1 MAEPKTFSMKV
12 SELTSEEA
20 EKELEYL
27 AYIIAKYNYEYY
39 INDNPSV
46 TDAEYDALFSRNLA
60 IEEKFPL
67 LKRSDSPSNK
77 IGVEI
82 ENSKTIKHLVPML
95 SLANCHTDED
105 LEGFIEKI
113 NRFLGHDTGKEVEF
127 VCEPKVDGASF
138 NIFYLNGKFQYAT
151 TRGNGYEGEDITE
164 NVKQIEGI
172 PTHIKTNIEKL
183 EVRGEV
189 FITKANF
196 EFINKCREKDNLPL
210 FANPRNAA
218 AGSLRHLD
226 PTITGS
232 RNLRYVVYGLGFQS
246 EKFANTQEELLLKL
260 QSLGF
265 FINDL
270 YLKAQSLKEIKTFY
284 NKIYS
289 ERAFMD
295 YDIDGLVYKVNDFVL
310 QKRLG
315 FIARSPR
322 FAIAH
327 KFPAEKAKTVLKSII
342 LQVGRTGAITP
353 VAELAPVN
361 IGGVLVKR
369 ASLHNGDEI
378 ARKDIRIGDTVIVE
392 RAGDV
397 IPYVVEVDLAL
408 RPKESE
414 QFRFP
419 SSCPVCDSKLK
430 RDQEEAIFRCT
441 GGMKCQAQIVQ
452 KLEHFVSKHAFDID
466 GLGSKQIEFLYK
478 NYYIKTPVDI
488 FLLRENDKNHSVY
501 LGMQPGWGKK
511 SVENLYDSIEKS
523 KNISLERFIYSLGI
537 RYVGEVTARIL
548 AAQSKKVRIFYE
560 DMLLLIQDDEKVV
573 SKLLSSDGIG
583 KSVLEGLKLFF
594 LEEYNRNVFEKLVN
608 ILSISDYSTD
618 IIDSMLNDKKI
629 VFTGTLRNMTRG
641 EAKEK
646 AKSKGMKVLSAVS
659 ANVDYVVVGEDPG
672 SKAKKA
678 EELGVKI
685 IDESEWSKLLNEH

>member
-46 TDAEYDALFSRNLA
+46 TDAEYDALFSRNLE

-77 IGVEI
+77 VGVEI
-82 ENSKTIKHLVPML
+82 ESAKIIKHQVPML

-105 LEGFIEKI
+105 LESFIEKI
-113 NRFLGHDTGKEVEF
+113 NRFLGNNTEKEVEF
-127 VCEPKVDGASF
+127 VCEPKVDGTSF
-138 NIFYLNGKFQYAT
+138 NLFYLNGKFQYAT

-164 NVKQIEGI
+164 NVKQIKDI
-172 PTHIKTNIEKL
+172 PNHIKTNIEKL

-246 EKFANTQEELLLKL
+246 EDFANTQEELLLKM
-260 QSLGF
+260 QNLGF
-265 FINDL
+265 CINEL
-270 YLKAQSLKEIKTFY
+270 FLKTKSLNEIKKFY
-284 NKIYS
+284 NNIYNTRS
-289 ERAFMD
+289 TIEC
-295 YDIDGLVYKVNDFVL
+295 DIDGVVYKVNDFTL

-327 KFPAEKAKTVLKSII
+327 KFPAEKAKTILKSIT
-342 LQVGRTGAITP
+342 LQVGRTGAVTP

-369 ASLHNGDEI
+369 ASLHNSDEI
-378 ARKDIRIGDTVIVE
+378 ARKDIRVGDTVVVE

-397 IPYVVEVDLAL
+397 IPYVLEVDKSL
-408 RPKESE
+408 RPAESE
-414 QFRFP
+414 PFKFP
-419 SSCPVCDSKLK
+419 TLCPICNSELK
-430 RDQEEAIFRCT
+430 RDQEEAIFRCI
-441 GGMKCQAQIVQ
+441 GAMKCEAQIIQ
-452 KLEHFVSKHAFDID
+452 RLEHFVSKHAFDID
-466 GLGSKQIEFLYK
+466 GLGGKQIEFLYK
-478 NYYIKTPVDI
+478 NHHIQTPTDI
-488 FLLRENDKNHSVY
+488 FLLKNNNNSVLLEN
-501 LGMQPGWGKK
+501 QPGWGKK
-511 SVENLYDSIEKS
+511 SVDNLYESIEKS
-523 KNISLERFIYSLGI
+523 KRISLERFIYSLGI
-537 RYVGEVTARIL
+537 RYVGEVTAKIL
-548 AAQSKKVRIFYE
+548 AAQYKNISDFYK
-560 DMLLLIQDDEKVV
+560 DMLLLIEEEEHVI
-573 SKLLSSDGIG
+573 SKLLASDGIG
-583 KSVLEGLKLFF
+583 KTVVEGLKFFF
-594 LEEYNRNVFEKLVN
+594 LESHNRQVVED
-608 ILSISDYSTD
+608 LSSMLFIEDYKNTTHKSV
-618 IIDSMLNDKKI
+618 LNDKKI

-646 AKSKGMKVLSAVS
+646 AKSKGMKVMSSVS

-678 EELGVKI
+678 GELGVKI
-685 IDESEWSKLLNEH
+685 IDESEWGKLLNEY

>member
-46 TDAEYDALFSRNLA
+46 TDSEYDALFSRNSE

-67 LKRSDSPSNK
+67 LKMSDSPSNK
-77 IGVEI
+77 VGVEI
-82 ENSKTIKHLVPML
+82 ESSKTIKHLLPML

-105 LEGFIEKI
+105 LDSFIERI
-113 NRFLGHDTGKEVEF
+113 NRFLGNDTGKEVEF

-138 NIFYLNGKFQYAT
+138 NLFYLNGKFQYAT

-164 NVKQIEGI
+164 NVKQIKGI
-172 PTHIKTNIEKL
+172 PTHIKTNLDKL

-196 EFINKCREKDNLPL
+196 EFINQCREKDNLPL

-246 EKFANTQEELLLKL
+246 EDFANTQEELLLKM

-265 FINDL
+265 SINDL
-270 YLKAQSLKEIKTFY
+270 YLKAQSLKQIKAFY
-284 NKIYS
+284 DKIYS
-289 ERAFMD
+289 ERASMD
-295 YDIDGLVYKVNDFVL
+295 YDIDGVVYKVNDFAL

-327 KFPAEKAKTVLKSII
+327 KFPAEKAKTVLKSIT

-369 ASLHNGDEI
+369 ASLHNSDEI
-378 ARKDIRIGDTVIVE
+378 SRKDIRVGDTVIVE

-408 RPKESE
+408 RPAESQE
-414 QFRFP
+414 FKFP
-419 SSCPVCDSKLK
+419 THCPVCDSELK
-430 RDQEEAIFRCT
+430 RDQEEAIFRCM
-441 GGMKCQAQIVQ
+441 GGMKCEAQIVQ

-478 NYYIKTPVDI
+478 NHYIKNPVDI
-488 FLLRENDKNHSVY
+488 FLLKNNNAPILLES
-501 LGMQPGWGKK
+501 QTGWGKK
-511 SVENLYDSIEKS
+511 SVDNLYESIEKS
-523 KNISLERFIYSLGI
+523 KKISLERFIYSLGI

-548 AAQSKKVRIFYE
+548 AAQCKNVRNFYE
-560 DMLLLIQDDEKVV
+560 DMLLLIQDDERIV

-583 KSVLEGLKLFF
+583 KTVVEGLKLFF
-594 LEEYNRNVFEKLVN
+594 LEEYNRDVFEKLVN
-608 ILSISDYSTD
+608 ILSISDYSND
-618 IIDSMLNDKKI
+618 IVESLLNDKKI

-646 AKSKGMKVLSAVS
+646 AKSKGMKVMSAVS
-659 ANVDYVVVGEDPG
+659 ANIDYVVVGDDPG